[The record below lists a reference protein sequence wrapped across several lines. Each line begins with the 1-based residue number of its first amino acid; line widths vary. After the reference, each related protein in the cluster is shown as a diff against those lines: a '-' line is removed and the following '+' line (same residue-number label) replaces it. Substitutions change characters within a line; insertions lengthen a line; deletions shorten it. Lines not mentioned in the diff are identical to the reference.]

1 MSLST
6 HASQV
11 SQDNLKLRKELFDL
25 IRQNKVLQ
33 QREATLKTQNA
44 VCTPRSSS
52 HSAHLTFNQQLL
64 RQCELNDG
72 ISTRRDS
79 RLGKA

>member
-1 MSLST
+1 MSSDLQIIDRQEAAVSLSS

-11 SQDNLKLRKELFDL
+11 SQENLKLRKELFDL

-44 VCTPRSSS
+44 VCLSFIAT
-52 HSAHLTFNQQLL
+52 
-64 RQCELNDG
+64 
-72 ISTRRDS
+72 
-79 RLGKA
+79 